1 MARYVEEKLGI
12 EGSAGRPA
20 VAIYCAESPLSES
33 MTLGTAK
40 AFCWK
45 QAGPEMVLAYAEVAA
60 KSRR

>member
-1 MARYVEEKLGI
+1 M
-12 EGSAGRPA
+12 
-20 VAIYCAESPLSES
+20 AIYCAESPLSES